1 MIELS
6 SVTKSFANFNAVDN
20 LSFSVAAG
28 EVLGVLGPNGAG
40 KSTCMKMI
48 SGFLQPD
55 SGSITLF
62 AKTHTTDPIGIKQM
76 IGYLPEGAPSYG
88 EMTVLDFLQFIAD
101 IRGIRGK
108 NKKLRVDQVLQQLQL
123 LGVRRQVIDTLSK
136 GFKRRVGL
144 AQAIIH
150 DPKILILDE
159 PTDGLDPNQ
168 KQQVRELIQ
177 NLACDKIVIIST
189 HLLEEV
195 SAVCSRAIIIDHG
208 LLVADGTPAQL
219 RSQSRYCGAITLEFD
234 AELNSM
240 SAVQDVLSQLKYV
253 TNVEPD
259 RERVNTITVFA
270 ELNSESKQGRRQDIY
285 PAVSAAIKDNG
296 WVVNELH
303 MEQGRLDDVF
313 RRLTGGRL

>member
-6 SVTKSFANFNAVDN
+6 AVTKRFANFNAVEN
-20 LSFSVAAG
+20 LSFSVEAG
-28 EVLGVLGPNGAG
+28 EVLGFLGPNGAG

-62 AKTHTTDPIGIKQM
+62 AKTHADDPIGIKQM

-88 EMTVLDFLQFIAD
+88 EMTVLAFLQFIAD
-101 IRGIRGK
+101 VRGICGK

-123 LGVRRQVIDTLSK
+123 QGVRRQTIATLSK

-144 AQAIIH
+144 AQALIH

-177 NLACDKIVIIST
+177 NLARDKIVIIST
-189 HLLEEV
+189 HILEEV

-208 LLVADGTPAQL
+208 RLVADDTPAQL
-219 RSQSRYCGAITLEFD
+219 RSQSRYCGAITLEFA

-240 SAVQDVLSQLKYV
+240 SAVQEVLCQLEYV
-253 TNVEPD
+253 KNIELD
-259 RERVNTITVFA
+259 RERLNTITVFA
-270 ELNSESKQGRRQDIY
+270 EYNPESKQGLRQNIY
-285 PAVSAAIKDNG
+285 PAVNAAIKANG
-296 WVVNELH
+296 WVISELH

-313 RRLTGGRL
+313 RCLTGGGQ